1 MDLRSSAAELGGDV
15 LGQPLGIA
23 ARYIHVKVLICFQF
37 IQHIIDR
44 DLDSAVLLI
53 HHFRG
58 KLRLID
64 EQIELFVLLFPD

>member
-23 ARYIHVKVLICFQF
+23 ARYIHVKVLICFQL